1 MAAVS
6 IMIET
11 DSERPGEKEGQ
22 VLFKKCAA
30 WGGTEKKIPRRS
42 LTSIEWNIS
51 NRAQRRETGVG
62 GGENSGVRVEE
73 QELGKKAARQ
83 RIQSRLI
90 TRTMNE
96 YR

>member
-30 WGGTEKKIPRRS
+30 WGGTEKKSRGGHSRQLSGIYRIALNGERP
-42 LTSIEWNIS
+42 EW
-51 NRAQRRETGVG
+51 
-62 GGENSGVRVEE
+62 VEV
-73 QELGKKAARQ
+73 K
-83 RIQSRLI
+83 IQG
-90 TRTMNE
+90 
-96 YR
+96 